1 MSIVEIVKIL
11 TSAGIEQS
19 EANAEV
25 KMLIE
30 HFCGYS
36 AVDIVMGKRLDEGK
50 LSIVKEKAQ
59 LRARTRMPIQQIL
72 GFAYFMGDK
81 FKVSKDTLIPRDE
94 TEILARKAIDIINKN
109 NLKSTLDIGTGTGIL
124 ACTIAKYTLSKTT
137 ALDVSDNA
145 LKIAEENIKNL
156 DLSEKVKTLK
166 SNLFEKVSEKY
177 DLIVSNPPY
186 IPLSEKATIQ
196 KEVTFD
202 PDLALYTK
210 DEKGLE
216 FYEKISKNAKNYLN
230 KNGYLLFEMGLGQS
244 EDIKQTLEQ
253 EGYKNIQIEK
263 DLAGIDRV
271 IIAQIKKILTF

>member
-11 TSAGIEQS
+11 TSAGIEQN

-36 AVDIVMGKRLDEGK
+36 AIDIVMGKRLDESK
-50 LSIVKEKAQ
+50 LNLVREKAQ
-59 LRARTRMPIQQIL
+59 LRARTRMPIQHIL
-72 GFAYFMGDK
+72 GFSYFMGDK

-109 NLKSTLDIGTGTGIL
+109 NLKSALDIGTGTGIL
-124 ACTIAKYTLSKTT
+124 ACSIAKYTLSNAT
-137 ALDVSDNA
+137 ALDVSEKA

-156 DLSEKVKTLK
+156 GLSKKVKVLK
-166 SNLFEKVSEKY
+166 SDLFENVDEKF

-202 PDLALYTK
+202 PELALFTK
-210 DEKGLE
+210 DAKGLE
-216 FYEKISKNAKNYLN
+216 FYEKIIKEAKNYLN
-230 KNGYLLFEMGLGQS
+230 KNGYLLFEMGIDQS
-244 EDIKQTLEQ
+244 KEIKELLETN
-253 EGYKNIQIEK
+253 GYKNIEIIK
-263 DLAGIDRV
+263 DLAEIDRV
-271 IIAQIKKILTF
+271 AIAQI

>member
-72 GFAYFMGDK
+72 GYAYFMGDK

-109 NLKSTLDIGTGTGIL
+109 NLKSALDIGTGTGIL
-124 ACTIAKYTLSKTT
+124 ACTIAKYTLSKST

-156 DLSEKVKTLK
+156 DLSKKVKTLK

-271 IIAQIKKILTF
+271 IIAQI

>member
-72 GFAYFMGDK
+72 GYAYFMGDK

-109 NLKSTLDIGTGTGIL
+109 NLKSALDIGTGTGIL
-124 ACTIAKYTLSKTT
+124 ACTIAKYTLSKST

-216 FYEKISKNAKNYLN
+216 FYEKISKTAKNYLN

-271 IIAQIKKILTF
+271 IIAQI

>member
-11 TSAGIEQS
+11 TSAGIEQN

-36 AVDIVMGKRLDEGK
+36 AIDIVMGKRLDESK
-50 LSIVKEKAQ
+50 LNLVREKAQ
-59 LRARTRMPIQQIL
+59 LRARTRMPIQHIL
-72 GFAYFMGDK
+72 GFSYFMGDK

-109 NLKSTLDIGTGTGIL
+109 NLKSALDIGTGTGIL
-124 ACTIAKYTLSKTT
+124 ACTIAKYTLSNAT
-137 ALDVSDNA
+137 ALDVSEKA

-156 DLSEKVKTLK
+156 GLSKKVKILK
-166 SNLFEKVSEKY
+166 SDLFENVDEKF

-202 PDLALYTK
+202 PELALYTK
-210 DEKGLE
+210 DAKGLE
-216 FYEKISKNAKNYLN
+216 FYEKIIKEAKNYLN
-230 KNGYLLFEMGLGQS
+230 KNGYLLFEMGIGQS
-244 EDIKQTLEQ
+244 KEIKELLETN
-253 EGYKNIQIEK
+253 GYKNIEIIK
-263 DLAGIDRV
+263 DLAEIDRV
-271 IIAQIKKILTF
+271 AIAQI

>member
-11 TSAGIEQS
+11 TSAGIEQN

-36 AVDIVMGKRLDEGK
+36 AVDIVMGKRLDETK
-50 LSIVKEKAQ
+50 LNLVKEKAQ
-59 LRARTRMPIQQIL
+59 LRAQTRMPIQQIL

-109 NLKSTLDIGTGTGIL
+109 NLKSALDVGTGTGIL
-124 ACTIAKYTLSKTT
+124 ACSIAKYTLSKST
-137 ALDVSDNA
+137 ALDVSENA
-145 LKIAEENIKNL
+145 LKIAEENIRNL
-156 DLSEKVKTLK
+156 ALTEKVQILQ
-166 SNLFEKVSEKY
+166 SNLLENVSQKY
-177 DLIVSNPPY
+177 DLIISNPPY

-202 PDLALYTK
+202 PDLALYTS

-216 FYEKISKNAKNYLN
+216 FYEKISKDAKNYLN
-230 KNGYLLFEMGLGQS
+230 KKGYLLFEMGLGQS
-244 EDIKQTLEQ
+244 EAIKNILENNN
-253 EGYKNIQIEK
+253 YKNIQIEK

-271 IIAQIKKILTF
+271 IIAQF

>member
-94 TEILARKAIDIINKN
+94 TEILARKAIDVINKN
-109 NLKSTLDIGTGTGIL
+109 NLKSALDIGTGTGIL
-124 ACTIAKYTLSKTT
+124 ACTIAKYTLSKST

-156 DLSEKVKTLK
+156 DLSKKVKTLK

-230 KNGYLLFEMGLGQS
+230 RNGYLLFEMGLGQS

-271 IIAQIKKILTF
+271 IIAQI

>member
-81 FKVSKDTLIPRDE
+81 FKVSKYTLIPRDE

-109 NLKSTLDIGTGTGIL
+109 NLKSALDIGTGTGIL
-124 ACTIAKYTLSKTT
+124 ACTIAKYTLSKST

-166 SNLFEKVSEKY
+166 SNLFEKVSKKY

-271 IIAQIKKILTF
+271 IIAQI

>member
-11 TSAGIEQS
+11 TSAGIEQN

-36 AVDIVMGKRLDEGK
+36 AIDIVMGKHLDESK
-50 LSIVKEKAQ
+50 LNLVREKAQ
-59 LRARTRMPIQQIL
+59 LRARTRMPIQHIL
-72 GFAYFMGDK
+72 GFSYFMGDK

-109 NLKSTLDIGTGTGIL
+109 NLKSALDIGTGTGIL
-124 ACTIAKYTLSKTT
+124 ACTIAKYTLSNAT
-137 ALDVSDNA
+137 ALDVSEKA

-156 DLSEKVKTLK
+156 GLSKKVKVLK
-166 SNLFEKVSEKY
+166 SDLFENVDEKF

-202 PDLALYTK
+202 PELALFTK
-210 DEKGLE
+210 DAKGLE
-216 FYEKISKNAKNYLN
+216 FYEKIIKEAK
-230 KNGYLLFEMGLGQS
+230 S
-244 EDIKQTLEQ
+244 I
-253 EGYKNIQIEK
+253 
-263 DLAGIDRV
+263 
-271 IIAQIKKILTF
+271 

>member
-109 NLKSTLDIGTGTGIL
+109 NLKSALDIGTGTGIL

-230 KNGYLLFEMGLGQS
+230 KSGYLLFEMSLGQS

-263 DLAGIDRV
+263 DLAEIDRV
-271 IIAQIKKILTF
+271 IIAQI

>member
-109 NLKSTLDIGTGTGIL
+109 NLKSALDIGTGTGIL
-124 ACTIAKYTLSKTT
+124 ACTIAKYTLSKST

-166 SNLFEKVSEKY
+166 SNLFENVSEKY

-253 EGYKNIQIEK
+253 ESYKNIQIEK

-271 IIAQIKKILTF
+271 IIAQI

>member
-11 TSAGIEQS
+11 TSAGIEQN

-36 AVDIVMGKRLDEGK
+36 AIDIVMGKRLDESK
-50 LSIVKEKAQ
+50 LNLVREKAQ
-59 LRARTRMPIQQIL
+59 LRARTRMPIQHIL
-72 GFAYFMGDK
+72 GFSYFMGDK

-109 NLKSTLDIGTGTGIL
+109 NLKSALDIGTGTGIL
-124 ACTIAKYTLSKTT
+124 ACTIAKYTLSNAT
-137 ALDVSDNA
+137 ALDVSEKA
-145 LKIAEENIKNL
+145 LKIAEENIKNSG
-156 DLSEKVKTLK
+156 LSKKVKVLK
-166 SNLFEKVSEKY
+166 SDLFENVDEKF

-202 PDLALYTK
+202 PELALFTK
-210 DEKGLE
+210 DAKGLE
-216 FYEKISKNAKNYLN
+216 FYEKIIKEAKNYLN
-230 KNGYLLFEMGLGQS
+230 KNGYLLFEMGIDQS
-244 EDIKQTLEQ
+244 KEIKELLETN
-253 EGYKNIQIEK
+253 GYKNIEIIK
-263 DLAGIDRV
+263 DLAEIDRV
-271 IIAQIKKILTF
+271 AIAQI

>member
-11 TSAGIEQS
+11 TSAGIEQN

-36 AVDIVMGKRLDEGK
+36 AIDIVMGKRLDESK
-50 LSIVKEKAQ
+50 LNLVREKAQ
-59 LRARTRMPIQQIL
+59 LRARTRMPIQHIL
-72 GFAYFMGDK
+72 GFSYFMGDK

-109 NLKSTLDIGTGTGIL
+109 NLKSALDIGTGTGIL
-124 ACTIAKYTLSKTT
+124 ACTIVKYTLSNAT
-137 ALDVSDNA
+137 ALDVSEKA

-156 DLSEKVKTLK
+156 GLSKKVKVLK
-166 SNLFEKVSEKY
+166 SDLFENVDEKF

-202 PDLALYTK
+202 PELALFTK
-210 DEKGLE
+210 DAKGLE
-216 FYEKISKNAKNYLN
+216 FYEKIIKEAKNYLN
-230 KNGYLLFEMGLGQS
+230 KNGYLLFEMGIDQS
-244 EDIKQTLEQ
+244 KEIKKLLETN
-253 EGYKNIQIEK
+253 GYKNIEIIK
-263 DLAGIDRV
+263 DLAEIDRAA
-271 IIAQIKKILTF
+271 IAQI

>member
-50 LSIVKEKAQ
+50 LSIVKEKTQ

-109 NLKSTLDIGTGTGIL
+109 NLKSALDIGTGTGIL
-124 ACTIAKYTLSKTT
+124 ACTIAKYTLSKST

-271 IIAQIKKILTF
+271 IIAQI

>member
-36 AVDIVMGKRLDEGK
+36 AVDIVMGKRLDEGQ

-109 NLKSTLDIGTGTGIL
+109 NLKSALDIGTGTGIL
-124 ACTIAKYTLSKTT
+124 ACTIAKYTLSKST

-253 EGYKNIQIEK
+253 EDYKNIQIEK

-271 IIAQIKKILTF
+271 IIAQI

>member
-94 TEILARKAIDIINKN
+94 TEILARKAIDVINKN
-109 NLKSTLDIGTGTGIL
+109 NLKSALDIGTGTGIL
-124 ACTIAKYTLSKTT
+124 ACTIAKYTLSKST

-156 DLSEKVKTLK
+156 DLSKKVKTLK

-216 FYEKISKNAKNYLN
+216 FYEKISQNAKNYLN
-230 KNGYLLFEMGLGQS
+230 QNGYLLFEMGLGQS
-244 EDIKQTLEQ
+244 EDIKQILEQ

-271 IIAQIKKILTF
+271 IIAQI

>member
-11 TSAGIEQS
+11 TSAGIEQN

-36 AVDIVMGKRLDEGK
+36 AVDIIMGKRLDESK
-50 LSIVKEKAQ
+50 LNLVKEKAQ
-59 LRARTRMPIQQIL
+59 LRARTRMPIQHIL
-72 GFAYFMGDK
+72 GFTYFMNDK

-109 NLKSTLDIGTGTGIL
+109 NLKSALDIGTGTSIL
-124 ACTIAKYTLSKTT
+124 ACTIAKYTLSKST
-137 ALDVSDNA
+137 ALDVSENA

-156 DLSEKVKTLK
+156 GLSEKVKTLQ
-166 SNLFEKVSEKY
+166 SNLFENVSEKY

-202 PDLALYTK
+202 PDLALYTS
-210 DEKGLE
+210 DAKGLE
-216 FYEKISKNAKNYLN
+216 FYEKITKEAKNHLN

-244 EDIKQTLEQ
+244 EEIKKLLENN
-253 EGYKNIQIEK
+253 GYKNIQIEK
-263 DLAGIDRV
+263 DLAEIDRV
-271 IIAQIKKILTF
+271 IIAQI

>member
-11 TSAGIEQS
+11 TSAGIEQN

-36 AVDIVMGKRLDEGK
+36 AIDIVMGKRLDESK
-50 LSIVKEKAQ
+50 LNLVREKAQ
-59 LRARTRMPIQQIL
+59 LRARTRMPIQHIL
-72 GFAYFMGDK
+72 GFSYFMGDK

-109 NLKSTLDIGTGTGIL
+109 NLKSALDIGTGTGIL
-124 ACTIAKYTLSKTT
+124 ACTIAKYTLSNAT
-137 ALDVSDNA
+137 ALDVSEKA

-156 DLSEKVKTLK
+156 GLSKKVKVLK
-166 SNLFEKVSEKY
+166 SDLFENVDEKF

-202 PDLALYTK
+202 SELALFTK
-210 DEKGLE
+210 DAKGLE
-216 FYEKISKNAKNYLN
+216 FYEKIIKEAKNYLN
-230 KNGYLLFEMGLGQS
+230 KNGYLLFEMGIDQS
-244 EDIKQTLEQ
+244 KEIKELLETN
-253 EGYKNIQIEK
+253 GYKNIEIIK
-263 DLAGIDRV
+263 DLAEIDRV
-271 IIAQIKKILTF
+271 AIAQI

>member
-11 TSAGIEQS
+11 TSAGIEQN

-36 AVDIVMGKRLDEGK
+36 AIDIVMGKRLDESK
-50 LSIVKEKAQ
+50 LNLVREKAQ
-59 LRARTRMPIQQIL
+59 LRARTRMPIQHIL
-72 GFAYFMGDK
+72 GFSYFMGDK

-94 TEILARKAIDIINKN
+94 TEILARRAIDIINKN
-109 NLKSTLDIGTGTGIL
+109 NLKSALDIGTGTGIL
-124 ACTIAKYTLSKTT
+124 ACTIAKYTLSNAT
-137 ALDVSDNA
+137 ALDVSEKA

-156 DLSEKVKTLK
+156 GLSKKVKVLK
-166 SNLFEKVSEKY
+166 SDLFENVDEKF

-202 PDLALYTK
+202 PELALFTK
-210 DEKGLE
+210 DAKGLE
-216 FYEKISKNAKNYLN
+216 FYEKIIKEAKNYLN
-230 KNGYLLFEMGLGQS
+230 KNGYLLFEMGIDQS
-244 EDIKQTLEQ
+244 KEIKELLETN
-253 EGYKNIQIEK
+253 GYKNIEIIK
-263 DLAGIDRV
+263 DLAEIDRV
-271 IIAQIKKILTF
+271 AIAQI

>member
-30 HFCGYS
+30 YFCGYS

-72 GFAYFMGDK
+72 GYAYFMGDK

-94 TEILARKAIDIINKN
+94 TEILARKAIDVINKN
-109 NLKSTLDIGTGTGIL
+109 NLKSALDIGTGTGIL
-124 ACTIAKYTLSKTT
+124 ACTIAKYTLSKST

-244 EDIKQTLEQ
+244 EDIKQILEQ

-271 IIAQIKKILTF
+271 IIAQI

>member
-94 TEILARKAIDIINKN
+94 TEILARKAIDVINKN
-109 NLKSTLDIGTGTGIL
+109 NLKSALDIGTGTGIL
-124 ACTIAKYTLSKTT
+124 ACTIAKYTLSKST

-186 IPLSEKATIQ
+186 IPLSEKAIIQ

-210 DEKGLE
+210 DKKGLE

-271 IIAQIKKILTF
+271 IIAQI

>member
-36 AVDIVMGKRLDEGK
+36 AVDIIMGKRLDEGK

-109 NLKSTLDIGTGTGIL
+109 NLKSALDIGTGTGIL
-124 ACTIAKYTLSKTT
+124 ACTIAKYTLSKST

-244 EDIKQTLEQ
+244 EDIKQILEQ

-271 IIAQIKKILTF
+271 IIAQI

>member
-109 NLKSTLDIGTGTGIL
+109 NLKSALDIGTGTGIL
-124 ACTIAKYTLSKTT
+124 ACTIAKYTLSKST

-196 KEVTFD
+196 KEVNFD

-271 IIAQIKKILTF
+271 IIAQI

>member
-11 TSAGIEQS
+11 TSAGIEQN

-36 AVDIVMGKRLDEGK
+36 AIDIVMGKRLDESK
-50 LSIVKEKAQ
+50 LNLVREKAQ
-59 LRARTRMPIQQIL
+59 LRARTRMPIQHIL
-72 GFAYFMGDK
+72 GFSYFMGDK

-109 NLKSTLDIGTGTGIL
+109 NLKSALDIGTGTGIL
-124 ACTIAKYTLSKTT
+124 ACTIAKYTLSNAT
-137 ALDVSDNA
+137 ALDVSEKA

-156 DLSEKVKTLK
+156 GLSKKVKVLK
-166 SNLFEKVSEKY
+166 SDLFENVDENF

-202 PDLALYTK
+202 PELALFTK
-210 DEKGLE
+210 DAKGLE
-216 FYEKISKNAKNYLN
+216 FYEKIIKEAKNYLN
-230 KNGYLLFEMGLGQS
+230 KNGYLLFEMGIDQS
-244 EDIKQTLEQ
+244 KEIKELLETN
-253 EGYKNIQIEK
+253 GYKNIEIIK
-263 DLAGIDRV
+263 DLAEIDRV
-271 IIAQIKKILTF
+271 AIAQI

>member
-109 NLKSTLDIGTGTGIL
+109 NLKSALDIGTGTGIL
-124 ACTIAKYTLSKTT
+124 ACTIAKYTLSKST

-244 EDIKQTLEQ
+244 EDIKQILEQ

-263 DLAGIDRV
+263 DLAGIDRA
-271 IIAQIKKILTF
+271 IIAQI

>member
-25 KMLIE
+25 KMFIE

-72 GFAYFMGDK
+72 GYAYFMGDK

-94 TEILARKAIDIINKN
+94 TEILARKAIDVINKN
-109 NLKSTLDIGTGTGIL
+109 NLKSALDIGTGTGIL
-124 ACTIAKYTLSKTT
+124 ACTIAKYTLSKST

-271 IIAQIKKILTF
+271 IIAQI

>member
-36 AVDIVMGKRLDEGK
+36 AVDIVMGKRLDEGQ

-109 NLKSTLDIGTGTGIL
+109 NLKSALDIGTGTGIL
-124 ACTIAKYTLSKTT
+124 ACTIAKYTLSKST

-271 IIAQIKKILTF
+271 IIAQI

>member
-11 TSAGIEQS
+11 TSAGIEQN

-36 AVDIVMGKRLDEGK
+36 AVDIVMGKRLDESK
-50 LSIVKEKAQ
+50 LNLVREKAQ
-59 LRARTRMPIQQIL
+59 LRARTRMPIQHIL
-72 GFAYFMGDK
+72 GFSYFMGDK

-109 NLKSTLDIGTGTGIL
+109 NLKSALDIGTGTGIL
-124 ACTIAKYTLSKTT
+124 ACTIAKYTLSNAT
-137 ALDVSDNA
+137 ALDVSEKA

-156 DLSEKVKTLK
+156 GLSKKVKVLK
-166 SNLFEKVSEKY
+166 SDLFENVDEKF

-202 PDLALYTK
+202 PELALFTK
-210 DEKGLE
+210 DAKGLE
-216 FYEKISKNAKNYLN
+216 FYEKIIKEAKNYLN
-230 KNGYLLFEMGLGQS
+230 KNGYLLFEMGIDQS
-244 EDIKQTLEQ
+244 KEIKELLETN
-253 EGYKNIQIEK
+253 GYKNIEIIK
-263 DLAGIDRV
+263 DLAEIDRV
-271 IIAQIKKILTF
+271 AIAQI

>member
-94 TEILARKAIDIINKN
+94 TEILARKAIDVINKN
-109 NLKSTLDIGTGTGIL
+109 NLKSALDIGTGTGIL
-124 ACTIAKYTLSKTT
+124 ACTIAKYTLSKST

-156 DLSEKVKTLK
+156 DLSKKVKTLK

-271 IIAQIKKILTF
+271 IIAQI

>member
-94 TEILARKAIDIINKN
+94 TEILARKAIDVINKN
-109 NLKSTLDIGTGTGIL
+109 NLKSALDIGTGTGIL
-124 ACTIAKYTLSKTT
+124 ACTIAKYTLSKST

-156 DLSEKVKTLK
+156 DLSKKVKTLK

-210 DEKGLE
+210 DEKGLD

-230 KNGYLLFEMGLGQS
+230 QNGYLLFEMGLGQS
-244 EDIKQTLEQ
+244 EDIKQILEQ

-271 IIAQIKKILTF
+271 IIAQI

>member
-72 GFAYFMGDK
+72 GYAYFMGDK

-94 TEILARKAIDIINKN
+94 TEILARKAIDVINKN
-109 NLKSTLDIGTGTGIL
+109 NLKSALDIGTGTGIL
-124 ACTIAKYTLSKTT
+124 ACTIAKYTLSKST

-244 EDIKQTLEQ
+244 EDIKQILEQ
-253 EGYKNIQIEK
+253 EDYKNIQIEK

-271 IIAQIKKILTF
+271 IIAQI

>member
-11 TSAGIEQS
+11 TSAGIEPN

-36 AVDIVMGKRLDEGK
+36 AIDIVMGKRLDETK
-50 LSIVKEKAQ
+50 LNLVKEKAQ
-59 LRARTRMPIQQIL
+59 LRARTHMPIQHIL

-94 TEILARKAIDIINKN
+94 TEILARKTIDIINKN
-109 NLKSTLDIGTGTGIL
+109 NLKSALDIGTGTGIL
-124 ACTIAKYTLSKTT
+124 ACTIAKYTLSKST
-137 ALDVSDNA
+137 ALDVSENA

-156 DLSEKVKTLK
+156 KLDEKVQTLK
-166 SNLFEKVSEKY
+166 SNLFENVTEKY
-177 DLIVSNPPY
+177 DIIVSNPPY

-196 KEVTFD
+196 KEVAFD
-202 PDLALYTK
+202 PDLALYTQ
-210 DEKGLE
+210 DNKGLE
-216 FYEKISKNAKNYLN
+216 FYEKIIKEAKNHLN

-244 EDIKQTLEQ
+244 EEIHKLLKDN
-253 EGYKNIQIEK
+253 GYQNIQIEK
-263 DLAGIDRV
+263 DLAEIDRV
-271 IIAQIKKILTF
+271 IIANI

>member
-94 TEILARKAIDIINKN
+94 TEILARKAIDVINKN
-109 NLKSTLDIGTGTGIL
+109 NLKSALDIGTGTGIL
-124 ACTIAKYTLSKTT
+124 ACTIAKYTLSKST

-145 LKIAEENIKNL
+145 LKIAEENIKKL

-244 EDIKQTLEQ
+244 EDIKQILEQ

-271 IIAQIKKILTF
+271 IIAQI

>member
-30 HFCGYS
+30 HFCGYN

-81 FKVSKDTLIPRDE
+81 FKVSKDTLVPRDE

-109 NLKSTLDIGTGTGIL
+109 NLKSALDIGTGTGIL
-124 ACTIAKYTLSKTT
+124 ACTIAKYTLSKST

-156 DLSEKVKTLK
+156 DLSKKVKTLK

-271 IIAQIKKILTF
+271 IIAQI

>member
-109 NLKSTLDIGTGTGIL
+109 NLKSALDIGTGTGIL
-124 ACTIAKYTLSKTT
+124 ACTIAKYTLSKST

-156 DLSEKVKTLK
+156 DLSKKVKTLK

-210 DEKGLE
+210 DEKGLD

-230 KNGYLLFEMGLGQS
+230 QNGYLLFEMGLGQS
-244 EDIKQTLEQ
+244 EDIKQILEQ

-271 IIAQIKKILTF
+271 IIAQI

>member
-109 NLKSTLDIGTGTGIL
+109 NLKSALDIGTGTGIL
-124 ACTIAKYTLSKTT
+124 ACTIAKYTLSKST

-271 IIAQIKKILTF
+271 IIAQI

>member
-109 NLKSTLDIGTGTGIL
+109 NLKSALDIGTGTGIL
-124 ACTIAKYTLSKTT
+124 ACTIAKYTLSKST

-216 FYEKISKNAKNYLN
+216 FYEKISKTAKNYLN

-271 IIAQIKKILTF
+271 IIAQI

>member
-19 EANAEV
+19 EANTEV

-109 NLKSTLDIGTGTGIL
+109 NLKSALDIGTGTGIL
-124 ACTIAKYTLSKTT
+124 ACTIAKYTLSKST

-271 IIAQIKKILTF
+271 IIAQI

>member
-11 TSAGIEQS
+11 TSAGIEQN

-36 AVDIVMGKRLDEGK
+36 AIDIVMGKRLDESK
-50 LSIVKEKAQ
+50 LNLVREKAQ
-59 LRARTRMPIQQIL
+59 LRARSRMPIQHIL
-72 GFAYFMGDK
+72 GFSYFMGDK

-109 NLKSTLDIGTGTGIL
+109 NLKSALDIGTGTGIL
-124 ACTIAKYTLSKTT
+124 ACTIAKYTLSNAT
-137 ALDVSDNA
+137 ALDVSEKA

-156 DLSEKVKTLK
+156 GLSKKVKVLK
-166 SNLFEKVSEKY
+166 SDLFENVDEKF

-202 PDLALYTK
+202 PELALYTK
-210 DEKGLE
+210 DAKGLE
-216 FYEKISKNAKNYLN
+216 FYEKIIKEAKNYLN
-230 KNGYLLFEMGLGQS
+230 KNGYLLFEMGIGQS
-244 EDIKQTLEQ
+244 KEIKELLETN
-253 EGYKNIQIEK
+253 GYKNIEIIK
-263 DLAGIDRV
+263 DLAEIDRV
-271 IIAQIKKILTF
+271 AIAQI